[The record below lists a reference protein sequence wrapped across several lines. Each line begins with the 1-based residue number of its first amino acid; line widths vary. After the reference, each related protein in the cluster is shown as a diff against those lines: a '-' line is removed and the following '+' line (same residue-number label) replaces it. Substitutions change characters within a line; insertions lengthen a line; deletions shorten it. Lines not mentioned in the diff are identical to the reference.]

1 MLYSYWKS
9 VLRYYVRFSQIRSH
23 IAPKPSSVSNVKSCQ
38 SQGKPVQ
45 VMWIA
50 SMLMCQLNAVSHSA
64 VHLNTAPFFFV
75 RACNGCDNLA
85 YPGTNLC

>member
-1 MLYSYWKS
+1 MQLNGASDLS
-9 VLRYYVRFSQIRSH
+9 DIGAIN

-50 SMLMCQLNAVSHSA
+50 SMLMCQLNAVSRSA
-64 VHLNTAPFFFV
+64 VHLNTAPFF
-75 RACNGCDNLA
+75 L
-85 YPGTNLC
+85 